1 MDPSWD
7 IEKFYSLDLSRPVS
21 TELSKYYWKHVED
34 DLHDSL
40 LFYVGISTI
49 YVTICYAL
57 FRI

>member
-40 LFYVGISTI
+40 LFYV
-49 YVTICYAL
+49 V
-57 FRI
+57 